1 MFSLDPGR
9 GQRHL
14 SPTMRIFRHYTDL
27 PEDARGG
34 VVAIGNFD
42 GLHKG
47 HQVVINEA
55 GSIARSTGK
64 PWAVMSFEPHPDSLF
79 KPDCA
84 PFRLTTMRTK
94 AHMIESLGVDELLI
108 QHFDFDF
115 AGLSAAE
122 FVDDVIVKGL
132 GASHV
137 VSGYDFQFGQ
147 KRQGNCDTLLHMGR
161 ERGFGFTA
169 VPKVV
174 DDEGVVYS
182 STRVREY
189 LTAGDLVGAEHV
201 LGRPF
206 ELEGRVEHGDARG
219 RQLGFPTANIHLGD
233 FLRPATGVYAVQ
245 AGLDEGAQTRW
256 IDGVA
261 NFGRR
266 PTFHA
271 DDDVVLEAH
280 LFDFDGDLYGKHMRV
295 RLVERLRDEQK
306 FDGLEA
312 LKAQILADCEKAR
325 EILGKSV

>member
-1 MFSLDPGR
+1 
-9 GQRHL
+9 
-14 SPTMRIFRHYTDL
+14 MRIFRHYTDL
-27 PEDARGG
+27 PDDARGC

-42 GLHKG
+42 GIHKG
-47 HQVVINEA
+47 HQVVIGEA
-55 GSIARSTGK
+55 GSIARAQNK

-79 KPDCA
+79 KPDAA

-108 QHFDFDF
+108 QHFDMAF
-115 AGLSAAE
+115 AGLTAE
-122 FVDDVIVKGL
+122 AFVDEVLVKGL

-137 VSGYDFQFGQ
+137 VSGYDFQFGK

-169 VPKVV
+169 VPKVT
-174 DDEGVVYS
+174 DENGIVYS
-182 STRVREY
+182 STRVRDC
-189 LTAGDLVGAEHV
+189 LKAGDARGAAYV
-201 LGRPF
+201 LGRSF

-219 RQLGFPTANIHLGD
+219 RQLGFPTANLHLGE

-245 AGLDEGAQTRW
+245 AGLDEGSHTTW

-271 DDDVVLEAH
+271 ADDVVLEAH
-280 LFDFDGDLYGKHMRV
+280 LFDFAGDLYGKHLRV
-295 RLVERLRDEQK
+295 RLIERLRDEQK
-306 FDGLEA
+306 FNGLEA
-312 LKAQILADCEKAR
+312 LKAQIALDCEKAK
-325 EILGKSV
+325 EILAKAR